1 MAGGLV
7 RVHTSALQPTSQYKS
22 LVIAEQTTSDELLG
36 LLLSTYNSPEPVEQF
51 SLYEVSAGQEF
62 QRKLHPDDLP
72 LRALQQRTVKGE
84 ACHFLVRRNPNYPR
98 RRQLL
103 PPINETAGNIS
114 ASSCA
119 SIAST
124 VVDTTDRP
132 DVEKA
137 GGKTPKDTEEGAK
150 GERRKRLNFEGS
162 VCIKCRNSFKSCE
175 FCQQHQMNDGQ
186 LQHPTRNQQQQQQRY
201 HPSFVE
207 SCKVIMNGHP
217 TLETATYNPVYNIRE
232 IRTVCHSFSSLGI
245 DKKLLD
251 IQINRDKKATP
262 QPVPSRLAL
271 RRRSVGDRNELFNNH
286 NNDRRRST
294 AQRASP
300 PTSHLPNSDGDG
312 SECVLPPEQVNANG
326 KFLYIWGGFPF
337 DCVRMNLPN

>member
-1 MAGGLV
+1 M
-7 RVHTSALQPTSQYKS
+7 HTSALQPTSQYKS

-137 GGKTPKDTEEGAK
+137 GSKAAKDTEEGAK
-150 GERRKRLNFEGS
+150 GERRKKLNFEGS

-175 FCQQHQMNDGQ
+175 FCQQQQVNDGQ
-186 LQHPTRNQQQQQQRY
+186 LQHPSRNQQQRY
-201 HPSFVE
+201 HPSSGE
-207 SCKVIMNGHP
+207 SRNVIMNGHP
-217 TLETATYNPVYNIRE
+217 ILETATYNPVYNIRE

-251 IQINRDKKATP
+251 IQIVNQDKTAAP
-262 QPVPSRLAL
+262 QPVSSRLAL
-271 RRRSVGDRNELFNNH
+271 RRRSVGDRNELFNNNH

-294 AQRASP
+294 TQRASP
-300 PTSHLPNSDGDG
+300 PTSHLPDSGG

-326 KFLYIWGGFPF
+326 KFLYI
-337 DCVRMNLPN
+337 